1 MIHYSEAPE
10 AVKLLEET
18 AKRHKQTKNWTQ
30 ASNDIKFR
38 NLSNLYFDTPDGVS
52 NREANET
59 NLQQK

>member
-30 ASNDIKFR
+30 ASSDIKI
-38 NLSNLYFDTPDGVS
+38 
-52 NREANET
+52 
-59 NLQQK
+59 